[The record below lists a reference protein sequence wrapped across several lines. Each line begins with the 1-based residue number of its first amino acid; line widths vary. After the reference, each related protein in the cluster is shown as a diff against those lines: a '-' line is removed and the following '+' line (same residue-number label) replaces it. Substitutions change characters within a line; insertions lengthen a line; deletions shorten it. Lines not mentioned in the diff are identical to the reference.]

1 MAQNVL
7 TSTMLQISTVI
18 SANVRQHPA
27 RLRYATPPGAEEWD
41 RLGPVGSPE
50 SMIM

>member
-18 SANVRQHPA
+18 SVNLSQPVRP
-27 RLRYATPPGAEEWD
+27 RTDATPRAAPPD
-41 RLGPVGSPE
+41 REG
-50 SMIM
+50 